1 MSIKDFGL
9 ATTLDEREEELFLA
23 THAMV
28 TAMQMQQRIVP
39 TVDAAIPEPA
49 PVEIV

>member
-1 MSIKDFGL
+1 
-9 ATTLDEREEELFLA
+9 
-23 THAMV
+23 MV

-49 PVEIV
+49 PVEIVLLSSSSLLVPG